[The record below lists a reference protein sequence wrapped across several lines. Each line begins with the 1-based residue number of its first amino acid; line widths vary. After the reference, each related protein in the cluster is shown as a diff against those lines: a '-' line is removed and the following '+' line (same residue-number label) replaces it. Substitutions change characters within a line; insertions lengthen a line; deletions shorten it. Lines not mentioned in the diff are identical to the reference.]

1 MLKRLSLAA
10 LLILI
15 IVTPVSAQSNSYPIY
30 TVQSGDTLSSI
41 AALFGT
47 STADLISLNNIT
59 DPNFLSEGTELF
71 IPGLEGISGYLVQK
85 SVALGESFST
95 IVKTSSLT
103 EADLVR
109 INRLTSPNEVFA
121 GATIITTKAESA
133 TQLTPL
139 GAATSSETYLELAVL
154 NNQTALALQRENSLQ
169 GAWDLQSGQILY
181 SNQPEND
188 FNYFRSLQGVQ
199 NISLSRLP
207 IMQGKTIVVKVTA
220 TEPLLLSGSLN
231 GHELHF
237 FGNGDN
243 EYIALQGIH
252 RQAETGITDFSITGW
267 SDDQQVFS
275 YQQPVLLVAD
285 YFPTDNKL
293 YVDPVLMDP
302 KVTEPEDQLI
312 REVAA
317 PANPDKEWDGYFQKP
332 LDRTDCIS
340 AVFGA
345 IRSYNDSPFIYS
357 HAGTD
362 FAVCANNLN
371 IYAAAPGTVVLAKQ
385 LDVRGN
391 AVVIDHGWG
400 VYTGYWHQSKIL
412 VSVGEHVKAGQ
423 IIGQVGTTGRSS
435 GPHLHWEVWVGD
447 VQVEPLDWLANVY
460 P

>member
-1 MLKRLSLAA
+1 MLKRLSLCI
-10 LLILI
+10 LLMLM
-15 IVTPVSAQSNSYPIY
+15 VATPVTAQSISYPVY

-47 STADLISLNNIT
+47 STADLIDLNNIA
-59 DPNFLSEGTELF
+59 DPNFLSEGTELL

-85 SVALGESFST
+85 SVSLGESYST
-95 IVKTSSLT
+95 IVKSSSLS
-103 EADLVR
+103 EADFVR

-121 GATIITTKAESA
+121 GATIITTKTESGS
-133 TQLTPL
+133 QLTPL
-139 GAATSSETYLELAVL
+139 GAATSSETYLELAVG
-154 NNQTALALQRENSLQ
+154 NNKTALTLQRENSLH
-169 GAWDLQSGQILY
+169 GAWDIQPGQVLY
-181 SNQPEND
+181 SNQPENE
-188 FNYFRSLQGVQ
+188 FNFFRSLQDVQ

-207 IMQGKTIVVKVTA
+207 LMQGKTIVVKVAT
-220 TEPLLLSGSLN
+220 TEPLELKGSLN

-237 FGNGDN
+237 FSNGEN
-243 EYIALQGIH
+243 EYVALQGIH

-267 SDDQQVFS
+267 SADQQVIN

-302 KVTEPEDQLI
+302 TVTEPEDQLI
-312 REVAA
+312 REVTS

-412 VSVGEHVKAGQ
+412 VSVGEHVEAGQ

>member
-237 FGNGDN
+237 FGNGIMN
-243 EYIALQGIH
+243 TLPCKVFIAKPK
-252 RQAETGITDFSITGW
+252 QASLIF
-267 SDDQQVFS
+267 
-275 YQQPVLLVAD
+275 PLL
-285 YFPTDNKL
+285 
-293 YVDPVLMDP
+293 
-302 KVTEPEDQLI
+302 
-312 REVAA
+312 
-317 PANPDKEWDGYFQKP
+317 
-332 LDRTDCIS
+332 
-340 AVFGA
+340 
-345 IRSYNDSPFIYS
+345 
-357 HAGTD
+357 
-362 FAVCANNLN
+362 
-371 IYAAAPGTVVLAKQ
+371 
-385 LDVRGN
+385 
-391 AVVIDHGWG
+391 
-400 VYTGYWHQSKIL
+400 
-412 VSVGEHVKAGQ
+412 AGQ
-423 IIGQVGTTGRSS
+423 MISRFFLINSRFSWLPITFQRITSS
-435 GPHLHWEVWVGD
+435 MSILS
-447 VQVEPLDWLANVY
+447 
-460 P
+460 

>member
-1 MLKRLSLAA
+1 MLKRLSLAT

-47 STADLISLNNIT
+47 STADLITLNNIA

-85 SVALGESFST
+85 SVTLGESFSA
-95 IVKTSSLT
+95 IVKTSSLA
-103 EADLVR
+103 EVDLVR

-121 GATIITTKAESA
+121 GATIITTKAETTS
-133 TQLTPL
+133 QLTPL
-139 GAATSSETYLELAVL
+139 GAATSSETYLELAVQK
-154 NNQTALALQRENSLQ
+154 NQTVLALQRENSLQ
-169 GAWDLQSGQILY
+169 GAWDLQSGQVLY
-181 SNQPEND
+181 SNQSEND

-207 IMQGKTIVVKVTA
+207 IMQGKTIVVKVTT
-220 TEPLLLSGSLN
+220 TEPLKLSGSLN

-243 EYIALQGIH
+243 EYVALQGIH

-267 SDDQQVFS
+267 SADQQVFS

-317 PANPDKEWDGYFQKP
+317 PASPAKEWDGYFQKP
-332 LDRTDCIS
+332 LDRTDCVS

-400 VYTGYWHQSKIL
+400 VYTGYWHQSEIL
-412 VSVGEHVKAGQ
+412 VSVGEHVEAGQ